1 MPIVDSAM
9 AMGYTYN
16 QFMEKVYNQVENMN
30 DTILSRIKALNR
42 AYKLDEKNF
51 IFDVLKN
58 NDIDLK
64 FLPNN

>member
-1 MPIVDSAM
+1 
-9 AMGYTYN
+9 
-16 QFMEKVYNQVENMN
+16 MN
-30 DTILSRIKALNR
+30 NTVLSRIKALQKVN
-42 AYKLDEKNF
+42 KLDEKNF

>member
-1 MPIVDSAM
+1 
-9 AMGYTYN
+9 
-16 QFMEKVYNQVENMN
+16 MEKILNRVESMN
-30 DTILSRIKALNR
+30 NTVLSRIKALQKVN
-42 AYKLDEKNF
+42 KLDEKNF

>member
-1 MPIVDSAM
+1 MPILERFSEL
-9 AMGYTYN
+9 GYT
-16 QFMEKVYNQVENMN
+16 QDQAMEKILNRVESMN
-30 DTILSRIKALNR
+30 NTVLSRIKALQKVN
-42 AYKLDEKNF
+42 KLDEKNF